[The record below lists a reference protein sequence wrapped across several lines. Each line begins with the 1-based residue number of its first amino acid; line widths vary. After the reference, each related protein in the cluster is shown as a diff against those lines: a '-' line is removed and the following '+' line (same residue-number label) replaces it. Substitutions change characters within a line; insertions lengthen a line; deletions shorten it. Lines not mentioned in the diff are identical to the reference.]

1 MEVIF
6 CAEKILMLCSPL
18 GMVKWGKEG
27 REEGRQAGKLDLLKD
42 LIQKKLSK
50 GKSTG
55 AIAEELEI
63 EEALVLE
70 LVQGMEK

>member
-27 REEGRQAGKLDLLKD
+27 REEGIKEGREEEKRTIARNM
-42 LIQKKLSK
+42 
-50 GKSTG
+50 KSFGMTPE
-55 AIAEELEI
+55 AIAQMTGLSLEEI
-63 EEALVLE
+63 EAI
-70 LVQGMEK
+70 